1 MRKKRI
7 YMIVAI
13 SIFLLATFY
22 FLYYIFLLDDE
33 KEEILTALDAA
44 NFSVEVYIAD
54 VNSEEGFIQY
64 CHFNNCNKYVSLQFG
79 NMKENDFNGLDK
91 YRLEFEFSKFPMY
104 SWGKKEQLQSWRIKE
119 VGDNVEDVKIE
130 DYLEPLEVIL
140 TNNYL
145 WEVYITNIFPTTKNF
160 NNVHKLTPVV
170 LSWEYTKS
178 LYLLHELGD
187 KLDNQKIQ
195 SFFDREIAYLNDNFT
210 EIIDNNNLEKMGF
223 PQAYILELID
233 LGLSDK
239 YLSLIK
245 EYEVKESFEESI
257 DLANDTKKK
266 LLIGEEYY
274 SDDYRSV
281 VRYADYYKIFSEHG
295 YTELAKYSYNLMVN
309 VYNMS
314 PYRSYGLCSVFDSA
328 IDDAILREQMLDILE
343 LVLTNDQTELIE
355 GNLYEL
361 LKCQRVIEGENSDMK
376 EIDNAISRLI
386 SMMSMDIEE
395 GSILVREIQGINTE
409 GEESSVMNTFH
420 ILDLLMYLLY
430 IYD

>member
-1 MRKKRI
+1 MRKKRV
-7 YMIVAI
+7 YTIVAV

-33 KEEILTALDAA
+33 RKEILTTLDAD
-44 NFSVEVYIAD
+44 NSSIEIYIAN
-54 VNSEEGFIQY
+54 VNSEKRFIQY

-79 NMKENDFNGLDK
+79 NMKENDFNGLGK

-104 SWGKKEQLQSWRIKE
+104 SWGKKEKVQSWRIKE
-119 VGDNVEDVKIE
+119 VEDNVEDVKIE

-145 WEVYITNIFPTTKNF
+145 WEVYITNISPTTKNF
-160 NNVHKLTPVV
+160 NDVNKLSPVI
-170 LSWEYTKS
+170 LNWEYTKS
-178 LYLLHELGD
+178 LYMLHELGD
-187 KLDNQKIQ
+187 KLENQKIQ
-195 SFFDREIAYLNDNFT
+195 KFFDREIVYLNDNFT
-210 EIIDNNNLEKMGF
+210 EVINNNNLEKMGF

-239 YLSLIK
+239 YLSLIE
-245 EYEVKESFEESI
+245 EYVVEDFFEESI
-257 DLANDTKKK
+257 DLANDSKKE

-281 VRYADYYKIFSEHG
+281 IQYADYYKIFSEHG
-295 YTELAKYSYNLMVN
+295 YTELAKYSYNQMVN

-343 LVLTNDQTELIE
+343 PVLANDQNELIE

-361 LKCQRVIEGENSDMK
+361 LKCQRVVEKENRDVEK
-376 EIDNAISRLI
+376 IDSAISRLV

-395 GSILVREIQGINTE
+395 GSILVREIQDVTSE
-409 GEESSVMNTFH
+409 GEELSVMNTYH
-420 ILDLLMYLLY
+420 IFDLLMYLLY
-430 IYD
+430 MYE